1 MKLLFQTAATKLN
14 EAKADTKEKNN
25 GKADTKE
32 REVNAAKVVGGVDDC
47 EEVGILP
54 ASLQARKSVKV
65 GTTF

>member
-14 EAKADTKEKNN
+14 EAKADTNEKNN
-25 GKADTKE
+25 GKSDTKE
-32 REVNAAKVVGGVDDC
+32 REISAAKVGGVDDC

-65 GTTF
+65 GTFF